1 MSSQNK
7 SRRYIK
13 NLFVYLLFAEL
24 LFCILLIGLTIG
36 IQIYNL
42 VSPPIVSDETPALIG
57 EVTLPFNLNS
67 ATVFPFLMLPLLFF
81 VVIALFLQHFFSK
94 NGFGFSDR
102 VLHFDKYP
110 HTRLGAR
117 ACTWFICI
125 TSAVSFVLCCACS
138 AMHQLSTPWFGL
150 IVVVFTGLLHA
161 NCSKMLR
168 HRRRQYLHNKKKEKG
183 AS

>member
-1 MSSQNK
+1 MSSRNN

-13 NLFVYLLFAEL
+13 NFFVYLLFAEL
-24 LFCILLIGLTIG
+24 LFCILLIALTIG

-42 VSPPIVSDETPALIG
+42 ISPPIISDELPSLIG
-57 EVTLPFNLNS
+57 EVTLPFDLNS
-67 ATVFPFLMLPLLFF
+67 STVFPFLMLPLLLL
-81 VVIALFLQHFFSK
+81 VVIALFLQHFFLR
-94 NGFGFSDR
+94 NGFGFSDK
-102 VLHFDKYP
+102 VPHFDRHP

-117 ACTWFICI
+117 ACTTFICI
-125 TSAVSFVLCCACS
+125 TSAISFALCCVCS

-161 NCSKMLR
+161 NCAKMLR